1 MPAERGCILQLN
13 YSDCSACSIAHV
25 SWCHMALQMT
35 ADLCFIRTLSREI
48 DTAARTSRCR
58 ARLAVGS
65 MRFGEHGLLA
75 DRCCIWN
82 KASSIPKSPAGNPG
96 ALTGTLHLFLSV
108 VAFFGSRQGR
118 APSHPLLPSQPGH
131 GSGSILHCPLVVLEQ
146 HLSWKPPQT
155 PTTPPKL
162 QPSTLKEAGGVLE
175 KKQNISKRLCF
186 V

>member
-82 KASSIPKSPAGNPG
+82 RASSIPKQPCWKPRSSDWHTAPLPQCGGIFWVPSGQSTESPPAPVP
-96 ALTGTLHLFLSV
+96 ARARLWLHS
-108 VAFFGSRQGR
+108 
-118 APSHPLLPSQPGH
+118 PLPSC
-131 GSGSILHCPLVVLEQ
+131 GSGAAPQLETSPDP
-146 HLSWKPPQT
+146 HN
-155 PTTPPKL
+155 
-162 QPSTLKEAGGVLE
+162 PSEITA
-175 KKQNISKRLCF
+175 
-186 V
+186 

>member
-1 MPAERGCILQLN
+1 
-13 YSDCSACSIAHV
+13 
-25 SWCHMALQMT
+25 MALQVT

-58 ARLAVGS
+58 ARLAAGS
-65 MRFGEHGLLA
+65 MRFGEHGLPA

-82 KASSIPKSPAGNPG
+82 KASSIPKQPCWKPRSSDWHAAPPPQRGG
-96 ALTGTLHLFLSV
+96 I
-108 VAFFGSRQGR
+108 FGSRQGR

-175 KKQNISKRLCF
+175 EKQNISKRFCF